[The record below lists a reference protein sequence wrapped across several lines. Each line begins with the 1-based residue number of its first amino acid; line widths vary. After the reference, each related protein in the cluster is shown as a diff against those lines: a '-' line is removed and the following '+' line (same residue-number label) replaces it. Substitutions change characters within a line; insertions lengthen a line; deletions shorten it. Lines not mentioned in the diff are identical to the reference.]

1 MSLLEFIPE
10 VKPPQRKLGFREKL
24 KWTVVV
30 LALYFLLA
38 QIPMYGL
45 DPQWQTDYF
54 EAVRAII
61 AGKFG
66 SIITLGIGPIVT
78 AGIILQLLVGVD
90 LLPIDMHTPEGRKTF
105 QGLSQVATF
114 AVAIFEAF
122 VYVFM
127 GGLPPVSNTLPL
139 KLLLVFQLF
148 IGTVL
153 IMFLDEISQK
163 WGFIS
168 GISLFIASGVAA
180 RIFIS
185 AFNPFPSPT
194 NPTVSAGRV
203 PAAIHYLSTGEP
215 SSAFATLMPLFFTII
230 VFLVAVYAQSIKVEI
245 PLSFGRVRG
254 FSTRWPLS
262 LFYTSNMPV
271 ILIAALAANIQLWAR
286 LLYTNGLPILG
297 TFNSEG
303 NPVSG
308 IVYYILPPNDLVYRM
323 LLSPGAF
330 FGGLS
335 ADVQQFLFALS
346 SPAIPLNI
354 HNLIYFDMLLRAA
367 TYTLFMMAGAVVFA
381 EFWVKTSNMDA
392 KSVAER
398 IKRSGLHIRG
408 FRSDVR
414 VLESVLKRYIPYLT
428 FLGALAVGALA
439 AFADFTNAIG
449 GGTGM
454 LLSVMIVY
462 RLYQTVTREH
472 LVDMHPMLRHVM
484 GGS

>member
-1 MSLLEFIPE
+1 MSFFELIPE
-10 VKPPQRKLGFREKL
+10 VKPPVRKLGFREKL

-30 LALYFLLA
+30 LVLYFLLA

-45 DPQWQTDYF
+45 DPQWETDYF

-78 AGIILQLLVGVD
+78 AGIILQLLVGVE
-90 LLPIDMHTPEGRKTF
+90 LIPIDMQTPEGRKTF
-105 QGLSQVATF
+105 QGLSELMTF
-114 AVAIFEAF
+114 AVAIFEAV

-127 GGLPPVSNTLPL
+127 GGLPPASPTLFMKLVLVS
-139 KLLLVFQLF
+139 QLF
-148 IGTVL
+148 AGTIL
-153 IMFLDEISQK
+153 IMFLDQISEK
-163 WGFIS
+163 WGFMS
-168 GISLFIASGVAA
+168 GISLFIASGVASQ
-180 RIFIS
+180 IFIA

-194 NPTVSAGRV
+194 NPSVSAGRI
-203 PAAIHYLSTGEP
+203 PAAIQFFSSGEP
-215 SSAFATLMPLFFTII
+215 SSALATLMPLFFTVV
-230 VFLVAVYAQSIKVEI
+230 VFFVAVYAQSIKVEI

-271 ILIAALAANIQLWAR
+271 ILVAALVANIQLWAR
-286 LLYTNGLPILG
+286 LLYTNGVNLFG

-303 NPVSG
+303 AAVSG
-308 IVYYILPPNDLVYRM
+308 LVYYMQPPNDLIYRM
-323 LLSPGAF
+323 LLSPGTF
-330 FGGLS
+330 FGGLFS
-335 ADVQQFLFALS
+335 DLNQVVFAIT
-346 SPAIPLNI
+346 SPAIPLNV
-354 HNLIYFDMLLRAA
+354 HNLIYLDMLIRAFS
-367 TYTLFMMAGAVVFA
+367 YTIFMMAGAVLFA

-392 KSVAER
+392 KSVAKQ
-398 IKRSGLHIRG
+398 ISQSGMHIRG
-408 FRSDVR
+408 FRSDPR
-414 VLESVLKRYIPYLT
+414 VLEIVLQRYIPYLT

-454 LLSVMIVY
+454 LLTVMIVY
-462 RLYQTVTREH
+462 RLYQVVTREH

-484 GGS
+484 GGQ